1 MSSIASRDRV
11 EIESLPVIGTTWYER
26 GPAYWVRRAGL
37 ALFFLAL
44 LALDVAI
51 VASILAPMLQ
61 RGNQRAPGLFLL
73 VVVVVVG
80 TAMGVWVWR
89 RDPYGD
95 RRSAQRAG
103 RAGGAVGTASGSL
116 GISGIGFGAILVPI
130 AVAITI
136 GPMLVYFIKSLT
148 PVPVLERRARE
159 RLERSQRSG
168 EQSHPN
174 R

>member
-61 RGNQRAPGLFLL
+61 RDNQRAPGLFLL

-89 RDPYGD
+89 RDPYVD
-95 RRSAQRAG
+95 SRSAQRAG
-103 RAGGAVGTASGSL
+103 RAGGAVGTGSGSL
-116 GISGIGFGAILVPI
+116 ATSGIGFGAIL
-130 AVAITI
+130 
-136 GPMLVYFIKSLT
+136 
-148 PVPVLERRARE
+148 
-159 RLERSQRSG
+159 
-168 EQSHPN
+168 
-174 R
+174 